1 MLRGFGLALLFLPIT
16 TMSLSGISGK
26 DAGQAAG
33 LTGMIRQLGGSFG
46 VALVGT
52 YLDRSIFQNR
62 VSMLPNIS
70 LYDPETRQRLQGLVA
85 GFMAKGASLMQA
97 QQQAYAALEGALM
110 KQTAIITYAQTF
122 LLIGAF
128 FLLCLPLVLIIK
140 RNRPGQAVD
149 LNAAH

>member
-1 MLRGFGLALLFLPIT
+1 
-16 TMSLSGISGK
+16 
-26 DAGQAAG
+26 
-33 LTGMIRQLGGSFG
+33 MIRQLGGSFG

-52 YLDRSIFQNR
+52 YLERTMFQNR
-62 VSMLPNIS
+62 VSLLPNIS
-70 LYDPETRQRLQGLVA
+70 LYDPETQQRLQGLVA
-85 GFMAKGASLMQA
+85 SFMAKGASLMQA
-97 QQQAYAALEGALM
+97 QQQAYAALEGSLM

-128 FLLCLPLVLIIK
+128 FLLCLPLMFIIK